1 MRRKAALL
9 TSVLTLCG
17 ASSVHVTTQ
26 ATPDEP
32 IVTTSHQV
40 AIDGRTLSYSA
51 RAGRL
56 PIRDN
61 ETGDVHG
68 QMFFVSYTLDSPP
81 STPRPLT
88 FVWNGGPGSSSS
100 LVHLLGFGPKV
111 VRPGSAAVPNQGT
124 WLDFTDLV
132 FVDPIGTG
140 YSRPTRDEYGK
151 EFYQTRGD
159 AESVSEFIRVY
170 RNRFEAWQSPLFLAG
185 ESFGVRRAAGVA
197 DVLQRRRIQ
206 VSGVVLIGLALP
218 LGELSEELRAALMV
232 PTYTAAAFVHKK
244 LAPDLQKDMTATLAQ
259 AEKWAETE
267 YAPALAKRDSLPE
280 EDRRRVL
287 AQLTRF
293 TGLEP
298 GVADAKT
305 LTIGMPQFTQHLLR
319 HDKLVVGRYD
329 SRLTGPLNLKEEQYD
344 PTNDPSLKDIIDNVG
359 VLRYLKHELKYEND
373 LPYQGPFGGGWP
385 PPAGPR
391 GDWMSVKWTWEP
403 SERGGGGSTQP
414 LRAAMTAN
422 PALKVFVS
430 CGYYDL
436 VCSYAGNAYV
446 AGHLEPALKQNVIA
460 RAYGGAHAIY
470 TDETAKLALKRD
482 VAAFVEKSRGTPVSS
497 APREASAAPAGGV
510 PAEQIVTTTHRVTVD
525 GKSLVYTARAGL
537 LPIRHNETGETRA
550 HVFFVAYSLDR
561 PADGAVRP
569 LTFLWNGGPG
579 SNSPLV
585 HLVGFGPR
593 RIRTSED
600 ATAPPTCECELEDNQ
615 ATWLDKTDLVF
626 VDPVGTGFSRP
637 TRPEYAADFYSTLK
651 DIASIAEF
659 VRTYLTHFD
668 AWDAPLFI
676 GGESYGVWRAAGVT
690 EALERRGQRVAGV
703 IFISGG
709 IPVGPVVSDEMRT
722 ALFVPTR
729 TASAFFHKKLPA
741 DLQTDLERT
750 LRTVET
756 WARDEYAPA
765 LARRDSLSDSERQA
779 VVTQLAR
786 FTGVDPAQIDS
797 TTLRLERQ
805 QFAEQLL
812 KDRNQVLGRFDTRLT
827 TNAPAAGAPRVDAIS
842 RYLRS
847 DLQFNTDLAY
857 QGIETGY
864 SPQVGEPRRPVGSR
878 WDYDQGPKPPVS
890 AAGDKPAAPA
900 PPPKPVS
907 TDAPPGGSQPW
918 VSRAMT
924 INPRLKTFV
933 AAGLYDSLNSCAG
946 NAYLVSQ
953 LEPQVARNFTIA
965 CYTGGHMM
973 YDGRDA
979 RDRLKNDVSKFI
991 AGAVAPAR

>member
-1 MRRKAALL
+1 M
-9 TSVLTLCG
+9 
-17 ASSVHVTTQ
+17 
-26 ATPDEP
+26 
-32 IVTTSHQV
+32 
-40 AIDGRTLSYSA
+40 
-51 RAGRL
+51 
-56 PIRDN
+56 
-61 ETGDVHG
+61 
-68 QMFFVSYTLDSPP
+68 
-81 STPRPLT
+81 
-88 FVWNGGPGSSSS
+88 
-100 LVHLLGFGPKV
+100 
-111 VRPGSAAVPNQGT
+111 
-124 WLDFTDLV
+124 
-132 FVDPIGTG
+132 
-140 YSRPTRDEYGK
+140 
-151 EFYQTRGD
+151 
-159 AESVSEFIRVY
+159 
-170 RNRFEAWQSPLFLAG
+170 
-185 ESFGVRRAAGVA
+185 
-197 DVLQRRRIQ
+197 
-206 VSGVVLIGLALP
+206 
-218 LGELSEELRAALMV
+218 
-232 PTYTAAAFVHKK
+232 
-244 LAPDLQKDMTATLAQ
+244 
-259 AEKWAETE
+259 
-267 YAPALAKRDSLPE
+267 
-280 EDRRRVL
+280 
-287 AQLTRF
+287 
-293 TGLEP
+293 
-298 GVADAKT
+298 
-305 LTIGMPQFTQHLLR
+305 
-319 HDKLVVGRYD
+319 
-329 SRLTGPLNLKEEQYD
+329 
-344 PTNDPSLKDIIDNVG
+344 
-359 VLRYLKHELKYEND
+359 LRYLKHELKYEND

-385 PPAGPR
+385 PPTGPR

-497 APREASAAPAGGV
+497 APGEPSAASADGV
-510 PAEQIVTTTHRVTVD
+510 PAQQIVTTTHRVTVD
-525 GKSLVYTARAGL
+525 GKSLNYTARAGL

-550 HVFFVAYSLDR
+550 HVFFVAYSVER

-579 SNSPLV
+579 SNSTLV

-659 VRTYLTHFD
+659 VRMYLTHFD

-676 GGESYGVWRAAGVT
+676 GGESYGVWRAAGVA

-709 IPVGPVVSDEMRT
+709 IPVGPVVSEEMRT

-786 FTGVDPAQIDS
+786 FTGVDPAQIDKHDPQARTTTVRRTTPQGS
-797 TTLRLERQ
+797 QSGAREIRHTPHDERTSGRRAENGCDQSLLAIRPAIQHGSGVPGDRDWLLPASWRTASARGQSMGLRSRPEAARIGVVRQTGRTGAAAEARLDRRPSGRQPAVGQPRDDDQSKAEDFCRGRTLRL
-805 QFAEQLL
+805 
-812 KDRNQVLGRFDTRLT
+812 
-827 TNAPAAGAPRVDAIS
+827 
-842 RYLRS
+842 
-847 DLQFNTDLAY
+847 
-857 QGIETGY
+857 
-864 SPQVGEPRRPVGSR
+864 
-878 WDYDQGPKPPVS
+878 
-890 AAGDKPAAPA
+890 
-900 PPPKPVS
+900 
-907 TDAPPGGSQPW
+907 
-918 VSRAMT
+918 
-924 INPRLKTFV
+924 
-933 AAGLYDSLNSCAG
+933 
-946 NAYLVSQ
+946 
-953 LEPQVARNFTIA
+953 LE
-965 CYTGGHMM
+965 
-973 YDGRDA
+973 
-979 RDRLKNDVSKFI
+979 
-991 AGAVAPAR
+991 